1 MRWGSGRDLDAL
13 ERNLVWIV
21 GSPRTGT
28 TWLLNLLAAHPRITT
43 VDEPLIGAHLGFP
56 ASATV
61 GTVAR
66 APREGEGARAL
77 DVFRDRDDYFFSAR
91 YVEAWRG
98 PLRELVLRRLL
109 AQMRDSGRD
118 PRRDVLVVKE
128 PHGSEGADIL
138 VDALPRTRLLVVV
151 RDGRDVVD
159 SMIDAVRPGSWASSL
174 ASVTDSADERR
185 RFVDDYSRVWVERIQ
200 VVLRAQEQLD
210 PANHRLSRYED
221 LLADPVTGVADII
234 AWLGLRPYDGL
245 AEHVDRLA
253 FDRVAAEHRGQGKF
267 HRAASPGLWR
277 DNLTV
282 EEQAIANTIMGPTLT
297 ALGYPAS

>member
-43 VDEPLIGAHLGFP
+43 LDEPLIGAHLGFP

-66 APREGEGARAL
+66 APRAGEGSRAL
-77 DVFRDRDDYFFSAR
+77 DVFRNREDYFFSAR

-98 PLRELVLRRLL
+98 PLRELILRRLL
-109 AQMRDSGRD
+109 AQMRDRGRD
-118 PRRDVLVVKE
+118 PHRDVLVVKE
-128 PHGSEGADIL
+128 PHGSEGADVL
-138 VDALPRTRLLVVV
+138 VDTLPRTRLLVVV

-174 ASVTDSADERR
+174 ASVADSVEERR
-185 RFVDDYSRVWVERIQ
+185 RFIDDYSQVWVERIQ
-200 VVLRAQEQLD
+200 IVLRAREQLD
-210 PANHRLSRYED
+210 PANHRLKRYED
-221 LLADPVTGVADII
+221 LLADPVAGVAEII
-234 AWLGLRPYDGL
+234 AWLGLQPYDGL

-277 DNLTV
+277 DNLTAD
-282 EEQAIANTIMGPTLT
+282 EQAVANAIMGPTLA